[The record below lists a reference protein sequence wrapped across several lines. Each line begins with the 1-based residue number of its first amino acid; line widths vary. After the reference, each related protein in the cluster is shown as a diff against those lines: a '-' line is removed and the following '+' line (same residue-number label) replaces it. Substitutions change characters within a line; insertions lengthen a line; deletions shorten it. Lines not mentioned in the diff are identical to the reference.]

1 MSKVNRMKV
10 GILSGGGDAPGINA
24 VIRAAVRKGILHYK
38 YEMIGIKDGWKG
50 FLEGDFV
57 SLTLTTTRGILHRG
71 GSILGTS
78 RTNPFKREDGLQRIF
93 ENAKK
98 SGIDAVIVIGG
109 DDTQKVAQK
118 LYEIGLPCVSVPKTI
133 DNDLAYTDYTFGFN
147 TAVAIATEALDR
159 IHTTAEAHHRV
170 MIVEVMG
177 RYTGWIALE
186 AGIAGG
192 ADAILIP
199 EQPFDIDEVY
209 KYIKQRQNRGR
220 NFSIVVVAEG
230 AKPKGGVEITYSD
243 SVDEFGHARLG
254 GVGYYLG
261 REIENRTGIET
272 RVVTL
277 GHLQRGGSPTAFD
290 RILATRYG
298 IAAIDLVNQGKFG
311 LMVAL
316 KGNKIVSVPIKDV
329 VGKRKTVDPKLYEMA
344 RIFFG

>member
-1 MSKVNRMKV
+1 MKI

-24 VIRAAVRKGILHYK
+24 VIRAVVRKGVLYYK

-50 FLEGDFV
+50 LLEKDFM
-57 SLTLTTTRGILHRG
+57 LLDLDTIRGILHKG

-78 RTNPFKREDGLQRIF
+78 RTNPFKREGGPQKIF
-93 ENAKK
+93 ENVKEL
-98 SGIDAVIVIGG
+98 GIDALIVIGG

-118 LYEIGLPCVSVPKTI
+118 LYEMGLPCVSVPKTI
-133 DNDLAYTDYTFGFN
+133 DNDLACTDYTFGFN
-147 TAVAIATEALDR
+147 TAVTIATEALDR

-192 ADAILIP
+192 ADVILIP
-199 EQPFDIDEVY
+199 EQPFDIEEVC
-209 KYIKQRQNRGR
+209 KYIKQRQRRGR
-220 NFSIVVVAEG
+220 TFSIVVVAEG
-230 AKPKGGVEITYSD
+230 AKPKGGKEIVYCNK
-243 SVDEFGHARLG
+243 VDEFGHPRLG

-261 REIENRTGIET
+261 REIESRTGIET
-272 RVVTL
+272 RVVVL
-277 GHLQRGGSPTAFD
+277 GHLQRGGSPTPFD

-298 IAAIDLVNQGKFG
+298 IAAIDLVHQGKFG
-311 LMVAL
+311 QMVAL
-316 KGNKIVSVPIKDV
+316 KGNEIVAVPLKDV

-344 RIFFG
+344 TVFFG

>member
-1 MSKVNRMKV
+1 MKV

-78 RTNPFKREDGLQRIF
+78 RTNPFKREDGPQRIF

-118 LYEIGLPCVSVPKTI
+118 LYEMGLPCVSVPKTI

-298 IAAIDLVNQGKFG
+298 IAAIDLVNQGRFG

-329 VGKRKTVDPKLYEMA
+329 VCKRKTVDPKLYEMA

>member
-1 MSKVNRMKV
+1 MKV

-24 VIRAAVRKGILHYK
+24 VIRAAARKGILNYK
-38 YEMIGIKDGWKG
+38 YEMVGIKDGWKG
-50 FLEGDFV
+50 FLEGDFMP
-57 SLTLTTTRGILHRG
+57 LTLATTRGILHRG

-78 RTNPFKREDGLQRIF
+78 RTNPFKREDGPQRIF
-93 ENAKK
+93 ENAKRV
-98 SGIDAVIVIGG
+98 GIDAVIAIGG

-118 LYEIGLPCVSVPKTI
+118 LYEMELSCVSVPKTI

-192 ADAILIP
+192 ADVILIP
-199 EQPFDIDEVY
+199 EKPFDIDEVHE
-209 KYIKQRQNRGR
+209 YIKQRQNRGR

-230 AKPKGGVEITYSD
+230 AKPKGGKEIVYGD
-243 SVDEFGHARLG
+243 KVDEFGHIRLG

-261 REIENRTGIET
+261 KELENRTGIET
-272 RVVTL
+272 RVVML

-316 KGNKIVSVPIKDV
+316 KGNEIVSVPIKDV
-329 VGKRKTVDPKLYEMA
+329 VRKRKTVDPKLYEMA
-344 RIFFG
+344 TVFFG